1 MKSTLLLLIVLLSA
15 RISVGQTNLVRGS
28 KYVSLKYGLS
38 RYSPLFVQGDFGWM
52 YNEKMAL
59 RFSGLYENGKVGS
72 TMLQYSGGTC
82 EQLFTVFTYKRVS
95 GGLGIGAYGG
105 YEWLKS
111 ERNPLSKSGWV
122 YGALASGEVDIAVG
136 DKGAIKF
143 EFTQYYLKNA
153 QLSPW
158 FYSGTVGFC
167 YIIN

>member
-1 MKSTLLLLIVLLSA
+1 MRSLLFTAIFCVLG
-15 RISVGQTNLVRGS
+15 IHCFGQTNLVRGS
-28 KYVSLKYGLS
+28 KYVSLKYGVS

-52 YNEKMAL
+52 YNEKMSL

-72 TMLQYSGGTC
+72 TLLQYSGGTC
-82 EQLFTVFTYKRVS
+82 EQLFTIFTYKRVS
-95 GGLGIGAYGG
+95 GSLGAGAYGG

-111 ERNPLSKSGWV
+111 ERNPLKKSGWI

-136 DKGAIKF
+136 DKGAIKV
-143 EFTQYYLKNA
+143 EFTQYYMKNS

-158 FYSGTVGFC
+158 FYTGTVGFC